1 METCELIRK
10 VKDNDYL
17 ACEEMINNYR
27 QMIFSIINEYDLEYG
42 DFKISSD
49 DLYQEGLIGIYD
61 ACRAYEEGKDVKFS
75 TFAYLVIKRR
85 VNRCY
90 RNQLKNYVNE
100 CCSIDCIENKD
111 KRKEFEVNTV
121 SDNILT
127 YRQESLEKKIRH
139 LDDFDRQIVMLRLE
153 DMSYLEI
160 AKKLD
165 VSKKRIDNRL
175 YKLRKKFTKYN
186 GLENIST

>member
-1 METCELIRK
+1 METCELIKK

-17 ACEEMINNYR
+17 ACEELISNYR
-27 QMIFSIINEYDLEYG
+27 QMIYSIINDYDLEYG

-61 ACRAYEEGKDVKFS
+61 ACLAYEEGKDVKFS

-111 KRKEFEVNTV
+111 KRIEFQVNTV
-121 SDNILT
+121 SDNTLA
-127 YRQESLEKKIRH
+127 YNQESLEKKMRR
-139 LDDFDRQIVMLRLE
+139 LSDFDRQIVMMRME
-153 DMSYLEI
+153 SMSYLEI

-165 VSKKRIDNRL
+165 VNKKRIDNRL
-175 YKLRKKFTKYN
+175 YKLKKKFIQ
-186 GLENIST
+186 GQSS